1 MRTVNSLIGS
11 AIERLEDLR
20 FLRGRGQYV
29 DDLARKDMLHAA
41 FLRSSVAH
49 GRIRSIDDSA
59 ARALPGVHSVI
70 TAKDIG
76 NRVPRVPMRLQP
88 LPDFEPF
95 GQPVIAEHKVRYVG
109 EVLALVLADTAGIA
123 EDALGLIEVDIDPL
137 PAVADRR
144 SSAQNASLLFED
156 KGTNLAIKFH
166 AVRGDAAAAFKDA
179 PYVRRESFRTQRHM
193 ALPMEPRG
201 LLAEWDAARGR
212 LTVSGGAKVLFF
224 NRRTLAKE
232 MGLPESA
239 IEIVENDVGGG
250 FGARGEFYPEDF
262 LIPFAA
268 RHTGRPVKW
277 TEDRRENLM
286 CLNHAREAECDVE
299 IACTREGTILGLR
312 GHAYV
317 DVGAYMRTNGAV
329 GARNI
334 AQFMSGP
341 YRIANID
348 IDVALQLT
356 NKTPVGTYRGPG
368 RFETDFF
375 RERFLDMVAQDLG
388 LDRVEFRRRNLVRL
402 QEMPYS
408 IATITP
414 FESKDEFDSGDY
426 QVTLDR
432 CLDEIQWAE
441 KSKLAGKLIDGRYH
455 GVAIGC
461 FIEGGAA
468 GPKES
473 ARMVLEP
480 DGLYSVYVG
489 SSAIGQGLET
499 AFAQI
504 AADALEVPM
513 DRIRGVFHGTTSFV
527 SDGYGAYHS
536 RSVVMGG
543 SAMLAA
549 AANLR
554 DMIRAQAAE
563 RLGCAP
569 AEIEIVEGTKAV
581 GPGGKIGSVARAFD
595 RRHLGRGRLSQQE
608 AHLHLRRPCRAR
620 GGRSQARSRGAHRL
634 CHRRRLRPHHQSID
648 GAWPGCR
655 LGGAGAGR
663 CHDGAS
669 RLRPTGPAA
678 DRLARRLS
686 HSDRQ
691 RLPEHPRHRA
701 GKSSLTDQPAW
712 CQGRRRGRHHRRR
725 RRHGQ
730 CGRQCAEHVRGA
742 ATRASAHAHAHL
754 GAGAGKQAA
763 RGGVSY
769 RHRACP
775 GRELAAT
782 GPWHRAKRGDV
793 RPTLA
798 QQRIAK
804 RNIVNTCRGLLGPG
818 SSLAYARSSGTREV
832 TQPPLSLH

>member
-1 MRTVNSLIGS
+1 MSSMENPSTRPRSRKRTRPRPPPWIPRTTSMPAPTTVVRWSEPWSNARSEARPPSPSFLQVSHVSAVPGQRQERRGRGRTAADAGGLPASPSAADRNPCRLRARRVRRLHRDRRRRGGALVPDARRAGRGRRDRDRGRSVQRRRSYAAAEVVSQASRPAMRVLHAGHDHDGACAVERGAGLRRRTRARGSFGQPLPLHRLHFHRRSGTRRARGLWPQRRSWRSCARAQMRTVNSLIGS

-49 GRIRSIDDSA
+49 GRIRSIDVSA
-59 ARALPGVHSVI
+59 ARALPGVHDVL

-95 GQPVIAEHKVRYVG
+95 GQPVIAETKVRYVG
-109 EVLALVLADTAGIA
+109 EVLAFVLADTAGIA
-123 EDALGLIEVDIDPL
+123 EDALGLIDIDIEPL
-137 PAVADRR
+137 PAVADRHA
-144 SSAQNASLLFED
+144 SAQDASLLFED
-156 KGTNLAIKFH
+156 TGTNLAIKFH
-166 AVRGDAAAAFKDA
+166 AVLGDTAAAFKDA

-201 LLAEWDAARGR
+201 LLAEWDAARGH

-224 NRRTLAKE
+224 NRRILAKE

-388 LDRVEFRRRNLVRL
+388 LDRVEFRRRNLVSR

-414 FESKDEFDSGDY
+414 FESEDAFDSGDY
-426 QVTLDR
+426 QITLDR
-432 CLDEIQWAE
+432 CLDEIGWTE
-441 KSKLAGKLIDGRYH
+441 KSKLAGQLIDGRYH
-455 GVAIGC
+455 GLAIGC

-468 GPKES
+468 GPKET

-513 DRIRGVFHGTTSFV
+513 NGIRGVFHGTTSFV

-554 DMIRAQAAE
+554 DAIRAQAA
-563 RLGCAP
+563 
-569 AEIEIVEGTKAV
+569 
-581 GPGGKIGSVARAFD
+581 
-595 RRHLGRGRLSQQE
+595 RRF
-608 AHLHLRRPCRAR
+608 
-620 GGRSQARSRGAHRL
+620 
-634 CHRRRLRPHHQSID
+634 
-648 GAWPGCR
+648 
-655 LGGAGAGR
+655 
-663 CHDGAS
+663 
-669 RLRPTGPAA
+669 
-678 DRLARRLS
+678 
-686 HSDRQ
+686 
-691 RLPEHPRHRA
+691 
-701 GKSSLTDQPAW
+701 
-712 CQGRRRGRHHRRR
+712 
-725 RRHGQ
+725 
-730 CGRQCAEHVRGA
+730 
-742 ATRASAHAHAHL
+742 
-754 GAGAGKQAA
+754 
-763 RGGVSY
+763 
-769 RHRACP
+769 
-775 GRELAAT
+775 
-782 GPWHRAKRGDV
+782 
-793 RPTLA
+793 
-798 QQRIAK
+798 
-804 RNIVNTCRGLLGPG
+804 
-818 SSLAYARSSGTREV
+818 
-832 TQPPLSLH
+832 